1 MVTGFL
7 VPPAAQPGAY
17 QVTALLYDP
26 VTLAPIATSAGAAEL
41 LLATIQVVA
50 P

>member
-1 MVTGFL
+1 M
-7 VPPAAQPGAY
+7 PPTAQPGAY
-17 QVTALLYDP
+17 QLTALLYDP
-26 VTLAPIATSAGAAEL
+26 VTLAPIATNAGVAEL

>member
-1 MVTGFL
+1 
-7 VPPAAQPGAY
+7 
-17 QVTALLYDP
+17 
-26 VTLAPIATSAGAAEL
+26 VTLAPIATNAGVAEL